1 MAGAL
6 NLGRA
11 PQSGTSLVEVLVTIV
26 ITSIGLLGLA
36 GMQSRLQISEVESY
50 QRAQALLL
58 LEDMA
63 SKISTNR
70 AAASE
75 YALDEK
81 PLGAGMTCPD
91 TDESSTLAEVDSSEW
106 CMALQGAAELRG
118 GTNVGAMIGARGC
131 VQQLPNDEYLLTVTW
146 QGMAPL
152 TAPPASVDCAQGEYD
167 DADACTEDRCRR
179 AVTTVVRVT
188 SLG

>member
-1 MAGAL
+1 LIAGR
-6 NLGRA
+6 RA
-11 PQSGTSLVEVLVTIV
+11 AQSGTSLIEVLVTIV

-70 AAASE
+70 AAASD
-75 YALDEK
+75 YAVDAT
-81 PLGAGMTCPD
+81 PLGAGMTCPETAAD
-91 TDESSTLAEVDSSEW
+91 STLAEVDISEW

-118 GTNVGAMIGARGC
+118 GNSVGAMIGARGC
-131 VQQLPNDEYLLTVTW
+131 VQELPNDDYLLTVTW

-152 TAPPASVDCAQGEYD
+152 TAPPASVACAQNLYD
-167 DADACTEDRCRR
+167 DADACTGDRCRR

-188 SLG
+188 SLD

>member
-1 MAGAL
+1 MMPRSVQRGA
-6 NLGRA
+6 
-11 PQSGTSLVEVLVTIV
+11 SLIEVLVTIV

-36 GMQSRLQISEVESY
+36 GMQSRLQLSEMESY

-70 AAASE
+70 AGAAA
-75 YALDEK
+75 YDTGGAAL
-81 PLGAGMTCPD
+81 GVGMACPV
-91 TDESSTLAEVDSSEW
+91 TDPTSTLAELDSAEW

-118 GTNVGAMIGARGC
+118 GSNVGAMIGARGC
-131 VQQLPNDEYLLTVTW
+131 VQQLPNDDYLVTVAW

-152 TAPPASVDCAQGEYD
+152 TAPAAAVTCGAGAYDGTAS
-167 DADACTEDRCRR
+167 CTADRCRR
-179 AVTTVVRVT
+179 AITTIVRVA
-188 SLG
+188 SLD